1 MWAASKG
8 HVNVVK
14 TLIERKADVNMLTE
28 VIMYILFIIYARLA
42 SLKYYVCLVVAIYIH
57 V

>member
-28 VIMYILFIIYARLA
+28 VIMYILFIIHSSSCMFGCSY
-42 SLKYYVCLVVAIYIH
+42 IYTRVDINT
-57 V
+57 